1 MKAKFDVGGEIKNLP
16 VVFDRCVRVEFASSR
31 SGSSPVLII
40 EHKQRY
46 SRKNATIKDKNGKIT
61 KLPDIPLGSLS
72 TRIDCKITDVPKSNN
87 RNKTPGFTA
96 TIKIYNDDGSIS
108 SQLARRNQLMTD
120 FLPKD
125 KKQFTTQEKINAY
138 KKYQQQKLWA
148 IVKVG
153 YWDESIKDANYTQVF
168 AGIINSCFSYRRGV
182 DTITEL
188 LCSDVYPEDLNTAGL
203 LELAFDVGPNAV
215 KTFSTEYAT
224 DTTVEDPYVSSTG
237 TWEILALDVIRH
249 YSIQKSGSKT
259 FLQSSPAPTWV
270 TEEDRESKKGWYQ
283 IVYDTEDVRQKA
295 QSGPYKRIETF
306 YSPKTDFDVLWAN
319 VLGVFPDYT
328 VGFYIKDDPTANNW
342 DGCRYYHI
350 YKQQGRAISIPTSKR
365 PKHVI
370 YNYQNLISSPMLG
383 TTSGLTVSMLLNPVI
398 HAGEYLELALTDD
411 ARNVLGASVGMQG
424 EQLGQFTSALQGD
437 ISQVVRQQ
445 SESHDGSVFNK
456 PFLIYKVEHDFSTH
470 TSNWKTTVTTVPSIA
485 TGGV

>member
-46 SRKNATIKDKNGKIT
+46 SRKNATIKDGNDKII
-61 KLPDIPLGSLS
+61 KLPDIPLGSLC
-72 TRIDCKITDVPKSNN
+72 TRIDCKITDIPKSNN

-96 TIKIYNDDGSIS
+96 TIKIYNDDGSIA

-120 FLPKD
+120 FLPKG
-125 KKQFTTQEKINAY
+125 KKTFTVDEKINAY

-153 YWDESIKDANYTQVF
+153 YWDEAIKDANYTQVF

-203 LELAFDVGPNAV
+203 LELAFDTGPNTV
-215 KTFSTEYAT
+215 KTFSPEYSA
-224 DTTVEDPYVSSTG
+224 DTKVEDPYVSSTG
-237 TWEILALDVIRH
+237 TWEILASDVIRR
-249 YSIQKSGSKT
+249 YSMQKSGSRT
-259 FLQSSPAPTWV
+259 FLQSTPAPAWV
-270 TEEDRESKKGWYQ
+270 TEEDRETKKDWYQ
-283 IVYDTEDVRQKA
+283 IVYDTEDVRVKS
-295 QSGPYKRIETF
+295 QSGPYKQIETF

-328 VGFYIKDDPTANNW
+328 VGFYIKDDPTANNGA
-342 DGCRYYHI
+342 GCRYYHI
-350 YKQQGRAISIPTSKR
+350 YKQQGRAIFIPASKR

-411 ARNVLGASVGMQG
+411 ARNVLGASIGMQG

-437 ISQVVRQQ
+437 ISQVVRAQ
-445 SESHDGSVFNK
+445 SESHDGTVFNK